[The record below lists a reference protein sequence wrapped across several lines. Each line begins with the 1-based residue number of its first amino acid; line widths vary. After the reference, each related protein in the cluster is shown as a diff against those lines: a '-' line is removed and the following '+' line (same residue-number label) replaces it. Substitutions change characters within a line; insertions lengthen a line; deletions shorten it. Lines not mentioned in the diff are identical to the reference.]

1 MLRLLFLLVFIFGQ
15 VEIIPQSSTL
25 KSASIIFADGQLK
38 SKPIR
43 VVLPDFNMAKI
54 DSIKLILFPS
64 DESTI
69 EKDPKTNG
77 LLFNPVLAADNQT
90 CFVEKNGEKIAAT
103 GTILIFNLKKIYI
116 PLYQSGKRFLPIIAY
131 YPKADSTNKI
141 SEKPKYIIA
150 PARVLIANQIGALFV
165 STVICLLILLII
177 FVLIKIG
184 GGSFIDLLFTF
195 GCKTSL
201 SLTQMA
207 LWTLAV
213 GVIVLTYGLMQ
224 VNIPDIPNSLIWLM
238 GLSIVTSAIGLTQ
251 SNIYDD
257 ERKKTNKAAAPDPN
271 KKIGF
276 ADALKS
282 LISVEI
288 DGKEYPSVAKAQFL
302 FWTLITI
309 IIFVYKSLIEGLIWA
324 VPEELVFLM
333 GLSQTSYLIRKQ
345 QAISSE
351 RNLSGTQ
358 AAEGNITPA
367 TTGNVAAQT
376 ENKNAPSSSV
386 GS

>member
-1 MLRLLFLLVFIFGQ
+1 MG
-15 VEIIPQSSTL
+15 
-25 KSASIIFADGQLK
+25 KK
-38 SKPIR
+38 W
-43 VVLPDFNMAKI
+43 
-54 DSIKLILFPS
+54 LFPVQ
-64 DESTI
+64 
-69 EKDPKTNG
+69 
-77 LLFNPVLAADNQT
+77 F
-90 CFVEKNGEKIAAT
+90 
-103 GTILIFNLKKIYI
+103 LIFNLNKISI
-116 PLYQSGKRFLPIIAY
+116 PLYQSGKRFLPIIVY
-131 YPKADSTNKI
+131 YPKVDSTNK
-141 SEKPKYIIA
+141 ENGKAKYIIA
-150 PARVLIANQIGALFV
+150 PARVLIANQIGALIV
-165 STVICLLILLII
+165 STVICLLIILLI

-184 GGSFIDLLFTF
+184 GGSFVDLLFTY

-238 GLSIVTSAIGLTQ
+238 GLSIITSAVGLTQ

-257 ERKKTNKAAAPDPN
+257 ERKKNNKDAVPDPN
-271 KKIGF
+271 KKTGF
-276 ADALKS
+276 ADGLKS

-309 IIFVYKSLIEGLIWA
+309 ILFVYKSLIEGLIWA

-333 GLSQTSYLIRKQ
+333 GLSQSSYLIRKQ

-351 RNLSGTQ
+351 RNSSGTQ
-358 AAEGNITPA
+358 PATGNTTPA
-367 TTGNVAAQT
+367 TTGNVTAPAADSKANST
-376 ENKNAPSSSV
+376 SN
-386 GS
+386 